1 MSRTDEARQVIARVH
16 ATLPADISFTER
28 KRAIRAAY
36 PFGEREY
43 WPYKA
48 WCKAQRE
55 YLAKYDPKAPQPP
68 LLRDMMR
75 ETNPD
80 ISFPFSKDAP
90 HG

>member
-1 MSRTDEARQVIARVH
+1 MSRSDEARQVIARVH
-16 ATLPADISFTER
+16 ATLPADISFAER
-28 KRAIRAAY
+28 KRAIREAY

-48 WCKAQRE
+48 WSKAQRE

-80 ISFPFSKDAP
+80 ITFPFAE
-90 HG
+90 GEA